1 MKYQLI
7 ERMRSFLIERPG
19 TGMVILLVA
28 LLPVMHTASQTSI
41 AAADESVVWSIGKPD
56 GSSIEFADAQKDKAT
71 FTVGQSDV
79 KKDFPA
85 RQSGSINLS
94 AGVPPEEK
102 PYTIVFDIQKKSAP
116 SYQLTVDYI
125 FLAGAPP
132 EIKVEVNGRKG
143 IFSLVPELKEN
154 IDSDEGNYMLLAKQ
168 RLVVPLDGSWI
179 KAGENRITLV
189 PLGVGEVS
197 YDCLRLIEGSAERT
211 SGKTGVRLEPTV
223 FFRRGS
229 NGPNEICRLFIP
241 FNKPFKRASAAVT
254 VGQERVAKTFSS
266 PGYDFGVL
274 AEALEIPAPA
284 GPSKAIVKVILDGR
298 SQVVTQDFLPA
309 RQWKLYVCP
318 KVHNDLGYTD
328 IQPHIDELDTR
339 NTDRVLNILPKYPF
353 YRFNF
358 ETSWLL
364 ENYLK
369 SRPPEYR
376 DRLLDQMRQGK
387 AGVSAF
393 YFHLLTELC
402 SGEELYRSLY
412 FAHRLHREYGVNFN
426 SACLTDVPSQTW
438 FLPSLLADV
447 GIKSFA
453 NGSNQTRAPI
463 LALTQLNENSP
474 FYWEGLDGERV
485 LTWFSRSYLQ
495 MKRLVGG
502 DIQARASNYEYLRGA
517 VPQFLL
523 KYMRQD
529 YPLDAIMV
537 YGAYTDNAL
546 IPEKGEADLIERW
559 NQEYEFPKLIVATD
573 ADYFAYV
580 EKQFAERLPVYRG
593 DGGAYWE
600 DGAGSTSRAT
610 TLNQQAKEV
619 LPEAETL
626 ASFASLF
633 DSRNLYPAENFRQ
646 VWRDI
651 LFYDEHTWG
660 AHSSITQPDRE
671 FVTRQWEIKEGY
683 ATRANVDARRLR
695 SRTLYRLFQDVAAD
709 SDTVYAVN
717 MQPWARTAPLEVE
730 FDQGKY
736 LVDPADEKPV
746 NLDVISAKE
755 GWQKVRFIAQ
765 DVPPMGYKGY
775 ALRSL
780 DSPRAAQAREVGSG
794 PVIENQYYR
803 LEVDPDTGG
812 IKSLYDKSARRELV
826 DPKAPYKLNQFLYV
840 SGGADSL
847 IIDNIYGR
855 PPADLV
861 IHPVTSARIVENVR
875 TPLGQR
881 LVVEAAGKHTPK
893 IRSEYNLYEALRRVD
908 ILNTLR
914 KDEIREKEAVY
925 FAFPFATGNPTFEY
939 QIQNGWV
946 RPNEDQLPGAC
957 REWFTTQNVVH
968 VKDASYSIAWATP
981 DAPLITLADIN
992 RGKWLK
998 HLDVKNGHVFS
1009 YAMNNYWFTNYKAGQ
1024 GGDFSFRYHVTS
1036 GSPLSREDLSKFDVD
1051 TRRPPFPF
1059 ALLSTHVVPVTGK
1072 GKPLPAAESSL
1083 MTSKSPNLEFVA
1095 FKQAEDGDGYI
1106 LRLKEV
1112 AGRSGEAKVGFPWL
1126 RIEEAHLC
1134 NGVEVVL
1141 HKLLSDQTSVQIP
1154 YSANRYITVRLKATG
1169 AVRREAIS
1177 D

>member
-1 MKYQLI
+1 MKNHLTQ
-7 ERMRSFLIERPG
+7 RMRSFLGEHPG
-19 TGMVILLVA
+19 TGMVFLLLA
-28 LLPVMHTASQTSI
+28 LLSVMHISSRTST
-41 AAADESVVWSIGKPD
+41 AAADESVVWSIGRPD
-56 GSSIEFADAQKDKAT
+56 GSSIEFADGQRDKTT
-71 FTVGQSDV
+71 FAIGQSDV
-79 KKDFPA
+79 KKDFPV
-85 RQSGSINLS
+85 RQSGSVNIT
-94 AGVPPEEK
+94 AGVPSEEK
-102 PYTIVFDIQKKSAP
+102 PYTVVFDLPQKAAP
-116 SYQLTVDYI
+116 AYQLVVDYI

-132 EIKVEVNGRKG
+132 EIRVEVNGRKG
-143 IFSLVPELKEN
+143 IFPILPEPKEN

-168 RLVVPLDGSWI
+168 RLVVPIEGSWV
-179 KAGENRITLV
+179 KAKGNRITLV

-197 YDCLRLIEGSAERT
+197 YDALSFVERGSDKA
-211 SGKTGVRLEPTV
+211 SGKTSPRLEPTI
-223 FFRRGS
+223 FFRKAA
-229 NGPNEICRLFIP
+229 NGTNEVCRLFVP
-241 FNKPFKRASAAVT
+241 FDKPFKRASAVVT
-254 VGQERVAKTFSS
+254 VGREKFAKSFSN
-266 PGYDFGVL
+266 PGFDFGVL
-274 AEALEIPAPA
+274 AEAIEIPAPA
-284 GPSKAIVKVILDGR
+284 GPSKAIVKVFLDGR
-298 SQVVTQDFLPA
+298 AQVVTQDFLPA
-309 RQWKLYVCP
+309 RQWKLYICP

-339 NTDRVLNILPKYPF
+339 NTDTVLNILPKYPF

-376 DRLLDQMRQGK
+376 DPLLEQMRQGR
-387 AGVSAF
+387 AGVNAF

-447 GIKSFA
+447 GIKAFA

-485 LTWFSRSYLQ
+485 MTWFSRSYLQ
-495 MKRLVGG
+495 LKRLVGG
-502 DIQARASNYEYLRGA
+502 DIQPRASNYEYLRGA

-523 KYMRQD
+523 KYMRED
-529 YPLDAIMV
+529 YPSDAVMV
-537 YGAYTDNAL
+537 YGGYTDNAL
-546 IPEKGEADLIERW
+546 IPEKGEGDLIERW

-580 EKQFAERLPVYRG
+580 EKQFASRLPVYRG

-610 TLNQQAKEV
+610 QLNQRAKEV
-619 LPEAETL
+619 LPEAEAI
-626 ASFASLF
+626 ASFGSLF
-633 DSRNLYPAENFRQ
+633 DPRNLYPAENFRQ
-646 VWRDI
+646 VWRDV

-671 FVTRQWEIKEGY
+671 FVTRQWEIKESY

-695 SRTLYRLFQDVAAD
+695 SRNLYRLFQDVAAD
-709 SDTVYAVN
+709 SDTIFAVN
-717 MQPWARTAPLEVE
+717 LQPWSRTAPLEVE
-730 FDQGKY
+730 IDQGKY
-736 LVDPADEKPV
+736 LVDVADKKAV
-746 NLDVISAKE
+746 KLDVISEKE

-780 DSPRAAQAREVGSG
+780 DSPRAAAQTREVSSG
-794 PVIENQYYR
+794 AVIENQYYR

-812 IKSLYDKSARRELV
+812 IKSLYDKSARRQLV
-826 DPKAPYKLNQFLYV
+826 DPRAPYKLNQFLYV

-855 PPADLV
+855 PSADLV
-861 IHPVTSARIVENVR
+861 IHPVTSARIIENVR

-881 LVVEAAGKHTPK
+881 LVVEAVGKNTPML
-893 IRSEYNLYEALRRVD
+893 RSEYSLYEGLKRVD

-914 KDEIREKEAVY
+914 KEEVREKEAVY
-925 FAFPFATGNPTFEY
+925 FAFPFASGNPNFEY

-981 DAPLITLADIN
+981 DAPLITLTDIN
-992 RGKWLK
+992 RGNWLK
-998 HLDVKNGHVFS
+998 HLEIKNGHVFS
-1009 YAMNNYWFTNYKAGQ
+1009 YVMNNYWFTNYKAAQ
-1024 GGDFSFRYHVTS
+1024 GGDFAFRYHVTS
-1036 GSPLSREDLSKFDVD
+1036 GSTLSREELSRFDAD

-1072 GKPLPAAESSL
+1072 SLSTNKCVNFGFAGGECCNSIPHEIHPA
-1083 MTSKSPNLEFVA
+1083 
-1095 FKQAEDGDGYI
+1095 QG
-1106 LRLKEV
+1106 
-1112 AGRSGEAKVGFPWL
+1112 GFEPSVC
-1126 RIEEAHLC
+1126 R
-1134 NGVEVVL
+1134 
-1141 HKLLSDQTSVQIP
+1141 KL
-1154 YSANRYITVRLKATG
+1154 
-1169 AVRREAIS
+1169 
-1177 D
+1177 